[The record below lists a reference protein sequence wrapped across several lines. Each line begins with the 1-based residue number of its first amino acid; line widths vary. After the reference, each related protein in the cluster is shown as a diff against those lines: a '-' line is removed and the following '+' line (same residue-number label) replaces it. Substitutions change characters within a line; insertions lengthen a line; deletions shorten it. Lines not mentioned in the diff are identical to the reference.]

1 MLCVQMERPDSLGI
15 LVGNTV
21 EDESGKV
28 RPRIVPSIE
37 AATYARAHKLEYYET
52 NTHTGEGIPQLF
64 QHVAD
69 TLILRKR

>member
-1 MLCVQMERPDSLGI
+1 MQLERPDSLGI

-21 EDESGKV
+21 EDENGKV
-28 RPRIVPSIE
+28 QPRIVPSAE

-52 NTHTGEGIPQLF
+52 DTHTGEGISQLF

-69 TLILRKR
+69 TLALRKK